1 MSPSEQ
7 DSGLSLSIPQPNVN
21 QQIGLTVAPD
31 FPAGDP
37 RASIQRPPEGGAGS
51 YKVEFIL
58 GIPGKAMF
66 TDRFN
71 DSQFMASGESLLY
84 VEPGTRLMIDIENNP
99 DVAEIWVHA
108 NDEGAL
114 ALAELAVEAKSF
126 LDAERKSHDALAF
139 LLSWWSFAYTVA
151 IDVKGY
157 KVTEER
163 TESRKWVFNALGRA
177 KEFNLNADLV
187 SIPKFRRV
195 LSAYREAQNSSNSFY
210 KVICFFNTLEG
221 LYKIRAQR
229 LQSDRDSSRPS
240 RDPGERMER
249 NIQAI
254 RIGDDD
260 REPFEP
266 YLGLRFTRIRDRLR
280 STLRNAVA
288 HLDPEGDSLV
298 ADEFEDLAVC
308 SRALPVLKYMCDVI
322 LNHEIRADPELA
334 PHITN

>member
-1 MSPSEQ
+1 MWNPGRTLGSTSKIILTWHR
-7 DSGLSLSIPQPNVN
+7 SGYT
-21 QQIGLTVAPD
+21 LT
-31 FPAGDP
+31 
-37 RASIQRPPEGGAGS
+37 
-51 YKVEFIL
+51 
-58 GIPGKAMF
+58 
-66 TDRFN
+66 
-71 DSQFMASGESLLY
+71 
-84 VEPGTRLMIDIENNP
+84 
-99 DVAEIWVHA
+99 
-108 NDEGAL
+108 DEGAL
-114 ALAELAVEAKSF
+114 ALAEITVEAESF

-151 IDVKGY
+151 IDIKGY
-157 KVTEER
+157 RVTEER

-187 SIPKFRRV
+187 SIPKFRKV

-221 LYKIRAQR
+221 LYKIRVQR
-229 LQSDRDSSRPS
+229 LQSDRDAGRPIH
-240 RDPGERMER
+240 DPGERMER

-288 HLDPEGDSLV
+288 HLDPEGESLV

-308 SRALPVLKYMCDVI
+308 SRALPVLKHMCDVI